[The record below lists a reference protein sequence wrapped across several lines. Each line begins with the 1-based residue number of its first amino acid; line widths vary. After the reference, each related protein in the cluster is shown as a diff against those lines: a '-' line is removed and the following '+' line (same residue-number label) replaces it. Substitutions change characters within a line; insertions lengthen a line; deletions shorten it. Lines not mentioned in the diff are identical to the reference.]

1 MQLKQFLRLAQL
13 AHQTVFLLPSSQTV
27 ASGSAA
33 AKKKQENDKFSKKTK
48 SYGKFK
54 ALQQPKSIKH
64 IKQLLKCVNGRC
76 CLRRQF
82 LFSFFSVFREFL
94 TPDAAAIVRESMQTS
109 RGAVKVAN
117 KIIIH
122 AEVLSEMFD
131 REL

>member
-1 MQLKQFLRLAQL
+1 MRQRPLLPQPSIPIF
-13 AHQTVFLLPSSQTV
+13 VFL
-27 ASGSAA
+27 
-33 AKKKQENDKFSKKTK
+33 D
-48 SYGKFK
+48 
-54 ALQQPKSIKH
+54 
-64 IKQLLKCVNGRC
+64 
-76 CLRRQF
+76 
-82 LFSFFSVFREFL
+82 FL